1 MGVIPSYYPR
11 GTSVGKGLK
20 MSPSGYQKNIDFII
34 FGEQKELFVLQN
46 KKFGGHKWKKMG
58 VKKG

>member
-46 KKFGGHKWKKMG
+46 KQFGGHKWKKKG